1 VITTIKPNDERGLE
15 LRASFFHSVKKDIC
29 LDGFGIKYVKSGVE
43 EYSLNGKRII
53 LNSGDVLLF
62 NGRFEG
68 DVRVETNE
76 ETVGYCL
83 DIHSKNSLKPN
94 IHSGDSFCY
103 LFERNRIPVQKIFAT
118 KIADLQGEVEVES
131 FIESVLNAASQTVDA
146 IEGLK
151 QKQDLKKFATQKDIL
166 SKLFEARELLLTA
179 ENVQISDIASEV
191 GISDFHFIRLY
202 KSAFGISPYEDFSQM
217 RWKRC
222 LKELKL
228 GIPINQLAIDFG
240 FADIYSFSRSF
251 KKHFGSAPTKFA
263 MADSPF

>member
-1 VITTIKPNDERGLE
+1 VITTIKPNDGRGLE
-15 LRASFFHSVKKDIC
+15 LRASFFHSVKRDIR
-29 LDGFGIKYVKSGVE
+29 LDGFGLKYVKSGVE
-43 EYSLNGKRII
+43 EYRLNGKKIT

-83 DIHSKNSLKPN
+83 DIHSDNSLKPN

-103 LFERNRIPVQKIFAT
+103 LFEKNRIPVQKIFAN
-118 KIADLQGEVEVES
+118 KIVDLQEEEKVQL

-166 SKLFEARELLLTA
+166 TKLFEARELLFTA
-179 ENVQISDIASEV
+179 EQVQISDIASKV
-191 GISDFHFIRLY
+191 GLSDYHFIRLY

-222 LKELKL
+222 LRELNR
-228 GIPINQLAIDFG
+228 GIPINQLALDFG
-240 FADIYSFSRSF
+240 FSDIYSFSRSF
-251 KKHFGSAPTKFA
+251 KKRFGAAPTKFA
-263 MADSPF
+263 MTNSQ

>member
-1 VITTIKPNDERGLE
+1 MITTIKPNDGRGLE
-15 LRASFFHSVKKDIC
+15 LRASFFHSVKKDIR

-43 EYSLNGKRII
+43 EYCLNGKKLT
-53 LNSGDVLLF
+53 LNCGDVLIF
-62 NGRFEG
+62 NGSFEG
-68 DVRVETNE
+68 EVSVETNE

-83 DIHSKNSLKPN
+83 DIHAENSLKPN
-94 IHSGDSFCY
+94 VHSGNTFCY
-103 LFERNRIPVQKIFAT
+103 LFEKNRIPVQKIFAN
-118 KIADLQGEVEVES
+118 KLADLQGEGKVQS

-151 QKQDLKKFATQKDIL
+151 QKQELKKFATQKEIL

-191 GISDFHFIRLY
+191 GLSDFHFIRLY

-222 LKELKL
+222 LRELNH
-228 GIPINQLAIDFG
+228 GIPINQLALDFG

-251 KKHFGSAPTKFA
+251 KKRFGAAPTKFA
-263 MADSPF
+263 ILNSEF